1 MSYTIDYKSN
11 LMALINDD
19 TVFGW
24 CQPEKAIDLYDRVV
38 EEEAK
43 LVVEL
48 GVFGGKSLVAL
59 GLGAKKLGNCKVI
72 GIDPWKH
79 DDALNETDGANRDWW
94 AAQDLEAVYHQA
106 KHVMNRAMLSGV
118 VQLMK
123 RNSVDALEHIG
134 DDIDVLHIDGNHS
147 EWDSCR
153 DVLNWLPKVKPGGV
167 IYMDDEDWV
176 STKKAQEFLASK
188 CTKVSTIKTTN
199 ECGVY
204 RKN

>member
-1 MSYTIDYKSN
+1 MSYSIDYKAN
-11 LMALINDD
+11 LLTLINDD
-19 TVFGW
+19 TVLGW

-38 EEEAK
+38 EEKASV
-43 LVVEL
+43 VVEL

-59 GLGAKKLGNCKVI
+59 GLGAKKIGDCKVI

-79 DDALNETDGANRDWW
+79 EDALNESEGANRDWW
-94 AAQDLEAVYHQA
+94 AAQDLEAIYQQA
-106 KHVMNRAMLSGV
+106 RHVINRAMLSGV
-118 VQLMK
+118 VQLIRK
-123 RNSVDALEHIG
+123 NSVDSLQDVG
-134 DDIDVLHIDGNHS
+134 SDIDILHIDGNHS

-153 DVLNWLPKVKPGGV
+153 DVLNWLPKVKKGGI

-176 STKKAQEFLASK
+176 STIQAQTFLKEK
-188 CTKVSTIKTTN
+188 CARVGTIKTTN